1 MTIFLFAQVT
11 MIYGG
16 FGSSLILVI
25 MLGFFGTASILVYAG
40 YAQIFPNNL
49 SGRVSTMLNLL
60 VFLGA
65 FILQWGVG
73 AVIEMWPATSNG
85 YDPESYQAAIGVL
98 VLLQATGLIWYL
110 ISLKISRKQSV
121 LL

>member
-1 MTIFLFAQVT
+1 
-11 MIYGG
+11 
-16 FGSSLILVI
+16 
-25 MLGFFGTASILVYAG
+25 
-40 YAQIFPNNL
+40 
-49 SGRVSTMLNLL
+49 MLNLL

-73 AVIEMWPATSNG
+73 AIIAMWPTTVSG
-85 YDPESYQAAIGVL
+85 YDPDSYQAAIAVL
-98 VLLQATGLIWYL
+98 VLLQVAGLIWYL